1 MERPTLSASFVAE
14 AARGGKS
21 ETRAMNAMPVGRA
34 RNAVA
39 LFAMLMLIWI
49 MLDGSVAIDV
59 LLVGAIASAVVTL
72 VYRDGLPIVTEAR
85 FTREAAVAAVEY
97 VGFFLKEL
105 VKSNLHIAA
114 VVLTP
119 SLPVRPGI
127 VKVRT
132 RLKSPTARL
141 LLANSI
147 TLTPGTLTVEIE
159 GEWFWVHWVTME
171 AADPEEATQQIV
183 AGFEHYLEKIYG

>member
-1 MERPTLSASFVAE
+1 MD
-14 AARGGKS
+14 
-21 ETRAMNAMPVGRA
+21 AMPAGRA
-34 RNAVA
+34 RNAAA
-39 LFAMLMLIWI
+39 LFAMLMLFWI
-49 MLDGSVAIDV
+49 LLDGSVAADV
-59 LLVGAIASAVVTL
+59 LIVGAIASGL
-72 VYRDGLPIVTEAR
+72 VAFVHRDGLPIVTEAR
-85 FTREAAVAAVEY
+85 FTAKAAAAAVGY
-97 VGFFLKEL
+97 VGYFLKEL

-132 RLKSPTARL
+132 RLRSRTARL

-159 GEWFWVHWVTME
+159 GEWLWVHWVTME
-171 AADPEEATQQIV
+171 AADQEEATQQIV
-183 AGFEHYLEKIYG
+183 AGFEAYLEAIYD